1 MTDDTIDFFNIGVL
15 LGAIGGFI
23 VGFFSGAYI
32 SDEALNN
39 KEQTTIIQQ
48 KDKQHE

>member
-15 LGAIGGFI
+15 LGAIGGFV

-32 SDEALNN
+32 SDEALND
-39 KEQTTIIQQ
+39 KEQTTIIRQE
-48 KDKQHE
+48 DNQHE